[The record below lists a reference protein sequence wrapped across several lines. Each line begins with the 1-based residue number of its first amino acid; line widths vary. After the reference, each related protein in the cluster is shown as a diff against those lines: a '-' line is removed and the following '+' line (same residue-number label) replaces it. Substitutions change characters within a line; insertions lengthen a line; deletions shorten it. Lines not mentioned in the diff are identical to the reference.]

1 MNSET
6 VALILVINIG
16 SSSIKFAVY
25 RMDSMEADE
34 GLILAGKL
42 DQVGL
47 DAGELLVRDPQK
59 NIVIQKSVELSSHQ
73 AALTVLLDWL
83 ESTRRLHLVRAVGHR
98 VVYGGRELNKPH
110 RVSPDLLETLK
121 TFIPRDPDHLA
132 HEIQAIEFIQ
142 RLHPKFVQVACF
154 DSAFHSGKP
163 RVAQLYG
170 LPQAL
175 SEQGILRYGF
185 HGLSY
190 EYIVQ
195 ELAGQAGEVDLPQ
208 KVVVAHLGSGASLAA
223 IRNGK
228 SMDTSMGFTAT
239 SGIPMST
246 RSGDIDPGVLLYLL
260 QEKHYSSSQVNE
272 LLTKKSGLLGLSDL
286 SSNMQTLLDHEHDN
300 TSAAEAIAVFCY
312 QTKKYIGAYAASLG
326 GLDMLVFTGG
336 IGENAS
342 PIRRKVCEGLE
353 FLGVRINDAANN
365 SNAAV
370 ISESNSPVTVQVI
383 RTNEE
388 LIVARHTRDM
398 LTGTTTIDK

>member
-34 GLILAGKL
+34 ELTLAGKL

-47 DAGELLVRDPQK
+47 DAGELLVRDPQN
-59 NIVIQKSVELSSHQ
+59 NIVIQRSVELSSHQ

-83 ESTRRLHLVRAVGHR
+83 ESTRRLQLVRAVGHR
-98 VVYGGRELNKPH
+98 VVYGGRELNKPR

-121 TFIPRDPDHLA
+121 TFIPLDPDHLA

-170 LPQAL
+170 LTQAL

-195 ELAGQAGEVDLPQ
+195 ELARQAGEVDLSQ
-208 KVVVAHLGSGASLAA
+208 RLVVAHLGSGASLAA

-228 SMDTSMGFTAT
+228 SVDTSMGFTAT

-246 RSGDIDPGVLLYLL
+246 RSGDIDPGVVLYLL
-260 QEKHYSSSQVNE
+260 QEKHYSSSEVSE
-272 LLTKKSGLLGLSDL
+272 LLTKKCGLLGLSGL

-326 GLDMLVFTGG
+326 GLDTLVFTGG

-342 PIRRKVCEGLE
+342 PVRRKVCEGLE
-353 FLGVRINDAANN
+353 FLGVRIDDSANN

-370 ISESNSPVTVQVI
+370 ISDSGSSVTVRVI

-388 LIVARHTRDM
+388 LIIAQHTRDV
-398 LTGTTTIDK
+398 LTRTMTIET